1 MLPIEIGTRGGHY
14 LRSGD
19 QKKLREEG
27 PPDRRLGWYL
37 SEVVTSLVVLFMSH
51 RVKSCKSA
59 VRWATFIPY
68 TEGLNGVY
76 H

>member
-37 SEVVTSLVVLFMSH
+37 SEVVTSLVVLLCPTESNH
-51 RVKSCKSA
+51 VK
-59 VRWATFIPY
+59 V
-68 TEGLNGVY
+68 L
-76 H
+76 